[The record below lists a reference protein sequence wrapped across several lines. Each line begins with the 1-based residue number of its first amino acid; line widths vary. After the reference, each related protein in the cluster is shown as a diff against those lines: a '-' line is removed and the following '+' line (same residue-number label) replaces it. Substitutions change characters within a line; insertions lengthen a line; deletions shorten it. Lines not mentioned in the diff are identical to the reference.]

1 MPISL
6 DADLDPALYPLAWL
20 VGTWRGDGAV
30 QLAGEDGG
38 VEGRRIEQEIVAEP
52 VEGGALAW
60 TMRTW
65 VLDAP
70 PPVPP
75 TAVFAADEPEPAAG
89 DGADD
94 ADGDEGADGP
104 ERRLLIAESGYWRV
118 IGPVPGQDLEAAR
131 AARPGTEEATVSYE
145 LEAALASTQG
155 TVEVY
160 VGEVRGPRIQ
170 LATDMVGRTETSA
183 SHTSATRLFGL
194 VGGRLM
200 WVLDRA
206 SETSEMSTW
215 ISVELDR
222 A

>member
-1 MPISL
+1 MPITL

-20 VGTWRGDGAV
+20 VGTWRGEGAV
-30 QLAGEDGG
+30 QLSAADGA
-38 VEGRRIEQEIVAEP
+38 VEGRRIEQQITAEP
-52 VEGGALAW
+52 VEGGSLAW
-60 TMRTW
+60 SMRTW

-75 TAVFAADEPEPAAG
+75 TAAFANGPEEPEAPG
-89 DGADD
+89 PTDD
-94 ADGDEGADGP
+94 ADPAGP
-104 ERRLLIAESGYWRV
+104 ERSLLIAESGFWRV
-118 IGPVPGQDLEAAR
+118 VGPVPGQDLEAA
-131 AARPGTEEATVSYE
+131 AAAKPGSPAAIVSYE
-145 LEAALASTQG
+145 LEATLTSTQG

-170 LATDMVGRTETSA
+170 LATDLVGRTESA
-183 SHTSATRLFGL
+183 IPHTAATRMLGL

-206 SETSEMSTW
+206 SETSEMTTW

>member
-1 MPISL
+1 MPITL

-20 VGTWRGDGAV
+20 LGTWTGEGAV
-30 QLAGEDGG
+30 QLAGPDGE
-38 VEGRRIEQEIVAEP
+38 VEGRRIEQEVRAEA

-60 TMRTW
+60 SMRTW

-75 TAVFAADEPEPAAG
+75 TAIFAGGLAAQGDAADA
-89 DGADD
+89 
-94 ADGDEGADGP
+94 EGADHPDDAP
-104 ERRLLIAESGYWRV
+104 ERQLLIAESGFWRV
-118 IGPVPGQDLEAAR
+118 VGPVPGQDLEAA
-131 AARPGTEEATVSYE
+131 AAAKPGSPEAVVSYE
-145 LEAALASTQG
+145 LEAILASTQG
-155 TVEVY
+155 TAEVY

-170 LATDMVGRTETSA
+170 LATDLVGRTESGVP
-183 SHTSATRLFGL
+183 HTAATRLLGL

-206 SETSEMSTW
+206 SETSEMTTW